1 MKLRKSTEQDIPE
14 IMNIIKEAQNYFK
27 QNHINQWQNNYPNIQ
42 TVLTDIKNGYGYVL
56 LEDDIIIATVSISFD
71 GEKNYEKIMDGNWLS
86 FGDYVVLHRLAV
98 KNDCKGKGISSIL
111 LNMIEKICIEKDIH
125 SIKIDTHEQNI
136 SMQRLLDKNGF
147 QYCGVIFVADQSPR
161 VAYEKILTL

>member
-1 MKLRKSTEQDIPE
+1 
-14 IMNIIKEAQNYFK
+14 
-27 QNHINQWQNNYPNIQ
+27 
-42 TVLTDIKNGYGYVL
+42 
-56 LEDDIIIATVSISFD
+56 
-71 GEKNYEKIMDGNWLS
+71 
-86 FGDYVVLHRLAV
+86 
-98 KNDCKGKGISSIL
+98 
-111 LNMIEKICIEKDIH
+111 MIEKMCLEKGIH